1 MKSENVVQIVQK
13 SDDQKSS
20 KEERVRGKTTEG
32 LQEQR
37 VKVDKS
43 HFFQKVTFA
52 WLDFNLELWEDSS
65 QRKQIAK
72 LMLL

>member
-1 MKSENVVQIVQK
+1 MINKLFKVCGGTTRPAPSRPSLSVKSENVVQIVQK

-37 VKVDKS
+37 VKVDKKS
-43 HFFQKVTFA
+43 LFLKS
-52 WLDFNLELWEDSS
+52 D
-65 QRKQIAK
+65 R
-72 LMLL
+72 

>member
-1 MKSENVVQIVQK
+1 MLCKRVQK

-20 KEERVRGKTTEG
+20 KEERVRGKTTKG

-43 HFFQKVTFA
+43 RFFLKVTFE
-52 WLDFNLELWEDSS
+52 WLDFYLELWEDSS

>member
-1 MKSENVVQIVQK
+1 MKSETVLQNVEK

-20 KEERVRGKTTEG
+20 KEERVRGKTTKG

-43 HFFQKVTFA
+43 HFF
-52 WLDFNLELWEDSS
+52 
-65 QRKQIAK
+65 
-72 LMLL
+72 

>member
-1 MKSENVVQIVQK
+1 MQIVQIVQK
-13 SDDQKSS
+13 SDGQKSS

-43 HFFQKVTFA
+43 RFFK
-52 WLDFNLELWEDSS
+52 
-65 QRKQIAK
+65 K
-72 LMLL
+72 

>member
-1 MKSENVVQIVQK
+1 MKSENVVQTVEK

-20 KEERVRGKTTEG
+20 KEERVRGKTTKG

-43 HFFQKVTFA
+43 RFFLKVTFE
-52 WLDFNLELWEDSS
+52 WLDFYLELWEDSS

>member
-1 MKSENVVQIVQK
+1 MKSENVGQKSPYVKK

-20 KEERVRGKTTEG
+20 KEERMRGKTTEG

-43 HFFQKVTFA
+43 HFFLKVTFA

-65 QRKQIAK
+65 QKK
-72 LMLL
+72 TNC

>member
-20 KEERVRGKTTEG
+20 NEERVRGKTTEG

-43 HFFQKVTFA
+43 RFFLKSD
-52 WLDFNLELWEDSS
+52 L
-65 QRKQIAK
+65 
-72 LMLL
+72 